1 MRRFARTWHG
11 PLPATVPACIL
22 PPAALSSKRQEI
34 KPGRWKLK
42 DLSRRGGMSAP
53 MPPCAFRIPSVPP
66 RGCGIILLL
75 FPSVLAKPR
84 RTIVSKT
91 DHHSLAVCKYV
102 CTQVG
107 GWSTPSASRPASQ
120 KRACQP
126 AQRWQPCN
134 GMQAGYTVATSHT
147 LPSASLP
154 KTRGINSHDGCR
166 VAKTRQHTGE
176 GTAQMPRRC
185 GSTHL
190 SSRINVH
197 YLGKNPRQ
205 PCFTEHQSRTRI
217 KPHLNSGACGR
228 RRGWDIPRQ
237 RCHLPHSS
245 RLARNLRLVYTV
257 PLLHAL
263 RPEAAR
269 AACSWVG
276 RGPPGW

>member
-1 MRRFARTWHG
+1 MEVER
-11 PLPATVPACIL
+11 PVATGRHVGAD
-22 PPAALSSKRQEI
+22 AALRISDSI
-34 KPGRWKLK
+34 
-42 DLSRRGGMSAP
+42 
-53 MPPCAFRIPSVPP
+53 CATAIV
-66 RGCGIILLL
+66 GCGIILLL

-126 AQRWQPCN
+126 AQRWHPCN

-154 KTRGINSHDGCR
+154 KTRGINSHDRCR

-197 YLGKNPRQ
+197 YLGKTHANHASQNTSHAQGANP
-205 PCFTEHQSRTRI
+205 T
-217 KPHLNSGACGR
+217 
-228 RRGWDIPRQ
+228 
-237 RCHLPHSS
+237 
-245 RLARNLRLVYTV
+245 
-257 PLLHAL
+257 
-263 RPEAAR
+263 
-269 AACSWVG
+269 
-276 RGPPGW
+276 